1 MEVICSSDSPYSKA
15 KCSQISMKFVLQREV
30 LLDFVLQVH
39 ALQSRGSSKSVTKYY
54 IESHKIIQYTL
65 GNKTKIEIFQR

>member
-1 MEVICSSDSPYSKA
+1 
-15 KCSQISMKFVLQREV
+15 MKFVLQREV

-39 ALQSRGSSKSVTKYY
+39 ALQSRGSSKSVTKYC

-65 GNKTKIEIFQR
+65 GNKTKIEYFSTEKMALPKGDDYTI